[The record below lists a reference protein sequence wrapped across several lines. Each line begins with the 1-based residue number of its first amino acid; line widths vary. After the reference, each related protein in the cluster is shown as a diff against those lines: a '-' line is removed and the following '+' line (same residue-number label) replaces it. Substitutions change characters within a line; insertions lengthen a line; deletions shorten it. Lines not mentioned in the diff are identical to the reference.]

1 MVEIEALHKSF
12 GKHQV
17 LNGLQLSLETGSTT
31 AILGPNGSGKTTLI
45 KCILG
50 MVVPTKGT
58 IKVDGEAVRKAH
70 LYREQIGY
78 MPQIANFPSNLRVKE
93 LIRMIDDLR
102 NDPAKPEPLIALFGL
117 EEFLDKKLGELSGG
131 TRQKVNAVLALMFDS
146 PTIILDE
153 PTTGL
158 DPVAL
163 IKLKDLLA
171 NYKQEGRTILI
182 TTHIMDFVEEMAD
195 NVMFLLE
202 GKVYFHGPLNE
213 LLQQQGEEKLDR
225 TIARIMSNSHA

>member
-12 GKHQV
+12 GKQQV
-17 LNGLQLSLETGSTT
+17 LKGLDLNLSTGGTT

-45 KCILG
+45 KSILG
-50 MVVPTKGT
+50 MVVPTNGA
-58 IKVDGEAVRKAH
+58 IKVNGAEVRKEWH
-70 LYREQIGY
+70 YREQIGY
-78 MPQIANFPSNLRVKE
+78 MPQIANFPANLRVKE
-93 LIRMIDDLR
+93 LIKMIEDLR
-102 NDPAKPEPLIALFGL
+102 NDKANPDPLIELFGL
-117 EEFLDKKLGELSGG
+117 EAFLNKKLGELSGG

-146 PTIILDE
+146 TIIILDE

-163 IKLKDLLA
+163 IKLKDLLTG
-171 NYKQEGRTILI
+171 YKKEGRTILI

-202 GKVYFHGPLNE
+202 GKVYFHGPLKE

-225 TIARIMSNSHA
+225 TIARIMSSNHA